1 MPGRGVLGG
10 PGTAAHRRGAPV
22 DGARQDHE
30 EGEDTMPGLIDSTLR
45 EGTQSPG
52 VHLGPEEKIDLAVAV
67 AGVGVGEIEIGPAV
81 PDDLPGGEDLARLV
95 AGVRDRVPDLRIG
108 IWCRG
113 TAGDVEAACR
123 TGPDVVSICL
133 PVSDLHLRARLKR
146 PRSWV
151 IEQVRTLPSLARE
164 RGARWVCLGLEDA
177 TRADPALLDEVADAA
192 RAEGV
197 DRIRL
202 ADTVGI
208 ATPATI
214 AATVA
219 RCADR
224 FDSGIGVHTHNDFG
238 MATANAVAALEAGAA
253 WADTSLL
260 GMGERA
266 GIARTEELA
275 AFLLVRWGRTFRV
288 DGLRDLCHDLARR
301 TGRVIA
307 PSSPVV
313 GDELF
318 TCASGLHLDGLEK
331 DPRTYQP
338 YAPALV
344 GARSRAVLGAGS
356 GRSAVARFL
365 RDHGLFPDPVRL
377 TEITG
382 LVRRTATA
390 RGRTLTDAEVLALAR
405 GDRLGPFRSAG

>member
-1 MPGRGVLGG
+1 
-10 PGTAAHRRGAPV
+10 
-22 DGARQDHE
+22 
-30 EGEDTMPGLIDSTLR
+30 MPGLIDSTLR
-45 EGTQSPG
+45 EGTQAPG
-52 VHLGPEEKIDLAVAV
+52 VHLSLQEKTDLAVGLAD
-67 AGVGVGEIEIGPAV
+67 VGCREIEIGPAV
-81 PDDLPGGEDLARLV
+81 PDDLPGGDELTRLV
-95 AGVRDRVPDLRIG
+95 AAVRGKAPDLRIG
-108 IWCRG
+108 VWCRG
-113 TAGDVEAACR
+113 LAADVEAACR
-123 TGPDVVSICL
+123 YAPDVVSICL

-151 IEQVRTLPSLARE
+151 FEQVETLTPLAKRC
-164 RGARWVCLGLEDA
+164 GARWVCLGLEDA
-177 TRADPALLDEVADAA
+177 TRADPGLLAEVAEASRAA
-192 RAEGV
+192 GV

-202 ADTVGI
+202 ADTVGLT
-208 ATPATI
+208 TPAAL
-214 AATVA
+214 AAMVG

-224 FDSGIGVHTHNDFG
+224 FDGGIGVHTHNDFG
-238 MATANAVAALEAGAA
+238 MATANAVAALEAGAS

-260 GMGERA
+260 GLGERA
-266 GIARTEELA
+266 GIARTEEVA
-275 AFLLVRWGRTFRV
+275 AFLLVRWGEVFRI
-288 DGLRDLCHDLARR
+288 DRARALCHDLA
-301 TGRVIA
+301 GRLGHTVP

-318 TCASGLHLDGLEK
+318 TCSSGLHLDGLEK

-338 YAPALV
+338 YSPALV

-390 RGRTLTDAEVLALAR
+390 HGRNLTDAEVLALVR
-405 GDRLGPFRSAG
+405 GERPVVHLTSAG